1 MVALGMVAVSFERG
15 TPVHQGTI
23 IDRIDYNIER
33 AAFHTKSATEQL
45 AKAEVPYTPHPQPHT
60 RNPTP
65 ATLHP
70 KPATLHPTPST
81 LHPTPQSSQRNNPA
95 MCCIMCL
102 TIALGIV
109 SLVLVLKILGFID
122 V

>member
-1 MVALGMVAVSFERG
+1 MAEGIRDLQTIFKELAVLIID
-15 TPVHQGTI
+15 QGTI

-33 AAFHTKSATEQL
+33 AAHHTKSATEQL
-45 AKAEVPYTPHPQPHT
+45 AKAE
-60 RNPTP
+60 N
-65 ATLHP
+65 
-70 KPATLHPTPST
+70 
-81 LHPTPQSSQRNNPA
+81 SQRRNPA

-109 SLVLVLKILGFID
+109 SLILILKILGFID